1 MKHFLQYSLLFIT
14 ITIATAVNA
23 QGQLAFPGA
32 EGGGAF
38 VTGGRGGKTVLVT
51 SLADDGSKGTLRW
64 AVRQKG
70 PRTIIFRVAGRI
82 ELTSQ
87 LFINEDNLTIAG
99 ESAPGDGI
107 TISNFPVSIKAENVI
122 IRFLKFRLG
131 DIAGLA
137 DDAVKAIRT
146 RNLIIDHCSLS
157 WGTDE
162 CGSFYDNENFTL
174 QWCIV
179 SESLNNSTHAK
190 GAHGYGGIWGGKN
203 ASFHHNLIMHH
214 TSRNPRFCGS
224 RYSNDAANEK
234 VEFRNNVI
242 YNWGSNSA
250 YAGEGGVY
258 NIVNNYYKP
267 GPATL
272 AARNK
277 KLAHRIFAPNADEGA
292 NAQAAGVWGKF
303 YVSGNFV
310 HGNKEVSTNNWL
322 GVHPDVKNDA
332 SFDIKNIKLE
342 TAVQFHGNSKTAEES
357 YNAIIKHVGASL
369 KRDAVDQRLIEELK
383 TGTTSFKGSRGS
395 INGIIDSQ
403 ADVGGWPTQTFDAN
417 DLPIDTDGDGL
428 PDAWEIKN
436 GLDIN
441 NPNDANMIAPC
452 GHYSHLELYLH
463 SLVSKL
469 IK

>member
-1 MKHFLQYSLLFIT
+1 MKHFLQYSLLFLA
-14 ITIATAVNA
+14 ITIAPIVHA

-38 VTGGRGGKTVLVT
+38 VTGGRGGRTVVVT
-51 SLADDGSKGTLRW
+51 SLSDDGSKGTLRW

-70 PRTIIFRVAGRI
+70 PRTIVFRVAGRI
-82 ELTSQ
+82 ELTAQ

-131 DIAGLA
+131 DTASIA

-174 QWCIV
+174 QWSIV
-179 SESLNNSTHAK
+179 SESLNKSTHAK

-224 RYSNDAANEK
+224 RYSNDTASEK

-272 AARNK
+272 AARTKN
-277 KLAHRIFAPNADEGA
+277 LSYRIFSPNADEGA
-292 NAQAAGVWGKF
+292 NAQPAGVWGKF
-303 YVSGNFV
+303 YVAGNFV
-310 HGNKEVSTNNWL
+310 HGNKEVTANNWL
-322 GVHPDVKNDA
+322 GVHPDVNKGDV
-332 SFDIKNIKLE
+332 FDINSIKLNK
-342 TAVQFHGNSKTAEES
+342 AVEFHGVTKSAEQS
-357 YNAIIKHVGASL
+357 YNDVLKHAGASL
-369 KRDAVDQRLIEELK
+369 VRDAVDVRLIDEVK
-383 TGTTSFKGSRGS
+383 NAKSTFQGSRGS

-403 ADVGGWPTQTFDAN
+403 SDVGGWPVQSFDPSGLPT
-417 DLPIDTDGDGL
+417 DLDGDGL
-428 PDAWEIKN
+428 PDDWEIKN
-436 GLDIN
+436 GLDKN
-441 NPNDANMIAPC
+441 NLNDANMIAPC

-463 SLVSKL
+463 SLIQK
-469 IK
+469 